1 MVTNWVVGANG
12 EINIGT
18 VETRRPTSPVRAVLV
33 PKVAVESE
41 YGSVGATREGL
52 GGARAAPLTSMP
64 STIFSLRA
72 LFTGLFCEALFHV
85 AVILIGPVAVARPE
99 AVVEYGAVARA
110 RARVGLVCQIKF
122 KFQVSKRP
130 HGGRR
135 QRRPG
140 GTRATEGKAHPA
152 RARSTHQEGQTRD
165 GRASETDTQVP
176 GETG

>member
-72 LFTGLFCEALFHV
+72 LFTGLFLRMSMMASTV
-85 AVILIGPVAVARPE
+85 RGSGAGSSAVWSR
-99 AVVEYGAVARA
+99 
-110 RARVGLVCQIKF
+110 
-122 KFQVSKRP
+122 
-130 HGGRR
+130 
-135 QRRPG
+135 
-140 GTRATEGKAHPA
+140 
-152 RARSTHQEGQTRD
+152 
-165 GRASETDTQVP
+165 
-176 GETG
+176 

>member
-72 LFTGLFCEALFHV
+72 LFTGLFRRFGIKWAGWDATYNTIEPETSVLDKSPIEDWDASRRVEADLEEATASQRTCPDTGPDIDFH
-85 AVILIGPVAVARPE
+85 
-99 AVVEYGAVARA
+99 
-110 RARVGLVCQIKF
+110 
-122 KFQVSKRP
+122 
-130 HGGRR
+130 
-135 QRRPG
+135 
-140 GTRATEGKAHPA
+140 
-152 RARSTHQEGQTRD
+152 
-165 GRASETDTQVP
+165 
-176 GETG
+176 

>member
-1 MVTNWVVGANG
+1 MERRGSGAHRGERGGWVGGGKIVRRGVGNAQAQERHGRRRMVTNWVVGANG

-72 LFTGLFCEALFHV
+72 LFTGLF
-85 AVILIGPVAVARPE
+85 
-99 AVVEYGAVARA
+99 ARA
-110 RARVGLVCQIKF
+110 AARRPSSRVGHLNDLFFACDF
-122 KFQVSKRP
+122 
-130 HGGRR
+130 
-135 QRRPG
+135 
-140 GTRATEGKAHPA
+140 A
-152 RARSTHQEGQTRD
+152 RLSL
-165 GRASETDTQVP
+165 S
-176 GETG
+176 

>member
-1 MVTNWVVGANG
+1 MERRGSGAHRGERGGWVGGGKIVRRGVGNAQAQERHGRRRMVTNWVVGANG

-72 LFTGLFCEALFHV
+72 LFTGLL
-85 AVILIGPVAVARPE
+85 
-99 AVVEYGAVARA
+99 
-110 RARVGLVCQIKF
+110 CQD
-122 KFQVSKRP
+122 P
-130 HGGRR
+130 
-135 QRRPG
+135 P
-140 GTRATEGKAHPA
+140 
-152 RARSTHQEGQTRD
+152 
-165 GRASETDTQVP
+165 
-176 GETG
+176 

>member
-1 MVTNWVVGANG
+1 MERRGSGAHRGERGGWVGGGKIVRRGVGNAQAQERHGRRRMVTNWVVGANG

-72 LFTGLFCEALFHV
+72 LFTGLF
-85 AVILIGPVAVARPE
+85 
-99 AVVEYGAVARA
+99 
-110 RARVGLVCQIKF
+110 LVL
-122 KFQVSKRP
+122 
-130 HGGRR
+130 
-135 QRRPG
+135 
-140 GTRATEGKAHPA
+140 
-152 RARSTHQEGQTRD
+152 
-165 GRASETDTQVP
+165 
-176 GETG
+176 